1 MHARKSTVK
10 ATRHIWRAPRQRL
23 GTYENSVACTA
34 PKIVSLFLVAMLQW
48 ATVLAVCPSLH
59 ELIHH
64 DADDDHHDCAVT
76 MLLAGQLEQP
86 AIDPFVITKPALVP
100 VPLDQ
105 TYESRSFKSFFLSC
119 RLPGTCSAAAEL
131 TSTTSAA
138 VWSNTS
144 LRISPSKFDPTA
156 SQSSAD

>member
-10 ATRHIWRAPRQRL
+10 AARHIWRAPRQRP
-23 GTYENSVACTA
+23 GTQENSVACTS

-64 DADDDHHDCAVT
+64 DADDEHHDCDVT
-76 MLLAGQLEQP
+76 MLLAGQVEQP
-86 AIDPFVITKPALVP
+86 AIDPIVISKLAVVP

-105 TYESRSFKSFFLSC
+105 SYETQSFGSFFLSC
-119 RLPGTCSAAAEL
+119 RTLEHAPPAR
-131 TSTTSAA
+131 
-138 VWSNTS
+138 N
-144 LRISPSKFDPTA
+144 
-156 SQSSAD
+156 

>member
-10 ATRHIWRAPRQRL
+10 ASRHIWCAPRQQP
-23 GTYENSVACTA
+23 GIGENSVAGTA
-34 PKIVSLFLVAMLQW
+34 PKIVALFLAAMLQW

-64 DADDDHHDCAVT
+64 DADDEHHDCAVT

-86 AIDPFVITKPALVP
+86 AIDPIVIIKPALLP

-105 TYESRSFKSFFLSC
+105 TCVSRSSGSFFLSC
-119 RLPGTCSAAAEL
+119 RLLEHAPP
-131 TSTTSAA
+131 
-138 VWSNTS
+138 
-144 LRISPSKFDPTA
+144 LRN
-156 SQSSAD
+156 

>member
-10 ATRHIWRAPRQRL
+10 ASRHIWCAPRRRP
-23 GTYENSVACTA
+23 GIGENSVAGNA
-34 PKIVSLFLVAMLQW
+34 PKIVALFLAALLQW

-64 DADDDHHDCAVT
+64 DADDEHHDCAVT

-86 AIDPFVITKPALVP
+86 AIDPIVITKPALLP

-105 TYESRSFKSFFLSC
+105 TCVSRSSGSFFLSC
-119 RLPGTCSAAAEL
+119 R
-131 TSTTSAA
+131 
-138 VWSNTS
+138 
-144 LRISPSKFDPTA
+144 
-156 SQSSAD
+156 